1 MEGLGFSLQKQ
12 AELETLTLDVLK
24 SSEIEGENLNVDQME
39 IAGSI
44 PADRDVEGVVEMTLD
59 ATQNFNEPLK
69 KSACVAGMPRCFR
82 QVAVVCARSLLVRG
96 ATMPTA
102 QCRLFLVRSRRREF
116 ITRRQRP
123 LFYGERWPYFSTWQT
138 SQKAGLT
145 RFSEL
150 RWLISGL

>member
-24 SSEIEGENLNVDQME
+24 SSEIEGQNLNVDQMRSSIARRLGME

-123 LFYGERWPYFSTWQT
+123 LFYGERWPYFSTW
-138 SQKAGLT
+138 
-145 RFSEL
+145 
-150 RWLISGL
+150 